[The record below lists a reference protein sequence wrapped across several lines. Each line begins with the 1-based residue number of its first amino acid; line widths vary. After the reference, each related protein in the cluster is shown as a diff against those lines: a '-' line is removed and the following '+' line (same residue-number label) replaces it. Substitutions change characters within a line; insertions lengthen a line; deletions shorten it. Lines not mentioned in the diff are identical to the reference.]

1 MHARSKTTGERV
13 PEPLAIDIEGASF
26 HYGARLVLDN
36 ITLRVRAGQMVA
48 LTGGNGS
55 GKSTLLLLACGLLHP
70 DAGTVRIFDAAT
82 TDDGGFEARRHCGFV
97 FQNPDDQLVASV
109 VRNEVAFGPENL
121 GLPPDEI
128 AQRVTWALSV
138 VGLGGFED
146 RQTHSLS
153 GGQKQRLALA
163 GALAMRPRVLLLDE
177 PTSMLDPESRYDFM
191 RLIRQLADGGMTIM
205 MATHSPRE
213 AALAD
218 RVVRLD
224 GGTIAFAGNPIEAEL
239 GLSEDLTRI
248 AAKDPTREPE
258 DDPTPPRGRHARPAP
273 QLTPEEILNAQAI
286 DPIQGHA
293 LMPILRFDDVTYIYD
308 NGTDAAIRALENVSL
323 TIQLGEFIG
332 IIGSTGSGKST
343 LIQHMNGLLHP
354 TYGRVLSNW
363 NDLADRFA
371 ANEARF
377 RIGVVFQYPEQQL
390 FAQTV
395 YDDIAFGPR
404 NQGLGVDEVEARVK
418 EAMAQVGLDYDELA
432 PRNPFQLSGGQQRRA
447 AIAGVLA
454 MHPEVL
460 VLDEPCAGLDP
471 AAHAAM
477 RDLLRQ
483 LHEGGQTIIMVS
495 HDLEDVADLATRT
508 IQIDTGRALPA

>member
-1 MHARSKTTGERV
+1 MRLPGTA
-13 PEPLAIDIEGASF
+13 AIHFEGVTF
-26 HYGARLVLDN
+26 RYDGHPVLEEVS
-36 ITLRVRAGQMVA
+36 LQVRAGQMVA
-48 LTGGNGS
+48 LTGSNGS

-70 DAGTVRIFDAAT
+70 DEGTVRVFDALT
-82 TDDGGFEARRHCGFV
+82 TEEDGFKARQQCGFV
-97 FQNPDDQLVASV
+97 FQNPDDQLVASI

-121 GLPPDEI
+121 GLPAEQI
-128 AQRVTWALSV
+128 AERVSWALSAT
-138 VGLGGFED
+138 GLAGFED
-146 RQTHSLS
+146 RQTNSLS

-191 RLIRQLADGGMTIM
+191 RLVRQLADGGMTVV

-218 RVVRLD
+218 RVVRLES
-224 GGTIAFAGNPIEAEL
+224 GRIAFSGNPIDAEL

-258 DDPTPPRGRHARPAP
+258 DDPTPPRGRHARPVPKPTA
-273 QLTPEEILNAQAI
+273 EDILNAQTV
-286 DPIQGHA
+286 DPTRGHA
-293 LMPILRFDDVTYIYD
+293 LMPVLRFDDVTYIYD
-308 NGTDAAIRALENVSL
+308 QGTDAAITALKDVSL

-332 IIGSTGSGKST
+332 VIGSTGSGKST

-354 TYGRVLSNW
+354 TQGRVLSYW

-404 NQGLGVDEVEARVK
+404 NQGLGTDEVEERVK
-418 EAMAQVGLDYDELA
+418 VAMEQVGLAYDELA
-432 PRNPFQLSGGQQRRA
+432 ARNPFQLSGGQQRRA

-454 MHPEVL
+454 MRPDVL

-471 AAHAAM
+471 TAHAAM
-477 RDLLRQ
+477 RDLLRT

-508 IQIDTGRALPA
+508 IRIDTGRALPA